1 MFIDEFNICC
11 IEHSKIKDDMLD
23 AIIRL
28 KQQYWHYS
36 YEQHKKWIHDN
47 IDESEYHLVI
57 MSSNNEVVAYLNIVK
72 TNINY
77 EGNIE
82 EVMGVGNVCVDTK
95 YSGQGIGQLL
105 MNICNYYLDSFKIR
119 AILLCQENLVKFYKK
134 SGWMKYNGKVY
145 LKKINLE
152 GELMIK
158 KPIVS
163 SEISL
168 ERNF

>member
-1 MFIDEFNICC
+1 MFIDGFNICC
-11 IEHSKIKDDMLD
+11 IEHSKITDDMLD

-95 YSGQGIGQLL
+95 YSGQGIGQLI
-105 MNICNYYLDSFKIR
+105 MNICNYYLDSFNKR
-119 AILLCQENLVKFYKK
+119 AILLCQEKLLKFYEK
-134 SGWMKYNGKVY
+134 SGWLKYDGEVY
-145 LKKINLE
+145 LKGSLLA

-158 KPIVS
+158 KPLFS
-163 SEISL
+163 SKISL
-168 ERNF
+168 KRNF